1 MVINSTAASS
11 VPSTL
16 HKWCA
21 VKIGTHI
28 VHQSYCTTYI
38 FTKDGKER

>member
-28 VHQSYCTTYI
+28 IHHGYCTI
-38 FTKDGKER
+38 FTKEGKER